1 MALDLVC
8 VRNRTSGAQNT
19 TKARQTP
26 QNGHEPR
33 PMKCEQDS
41 SAEAAPILDVDLA
54 ARPRAIGVD
63 LEIPAV
69 LRGRLAAALNRI
81 RRAWQPV
88 DDLHGWITSH
98 QGAVVF
104 FSAGSSSPHDELL
117 SREARHCKVDLVA
130 VIDGA
135 STPAD
140 YRRWLRTGCTSVV
153 DTTTSAN
160 QLALQIEAALLG
172 SVVIPTKS
180 AAAMAH
186 RLAEPPA
193 GLTIG
198 PRQTKI
204 LEALAS
210 GATLPAI
217 ANLLDRSERH
227 TRRLIR
233 QLINQMQATNTH
245 TAVATATRWGLIE
258 AHNN

>member
-1 MALDLVC
+1 M
-8 VRNRTSGAQNT
+8 
-19 TKARQTP
+19 
-26 QNGHEPR
+26 
-33 PMKCEQDS
+33 
-41 SAEAAPILDVDLA
+41 LDVDLA

-63 LEIPAV
+63 LEMPTL

-81 RRAWQPV
+81 RLTWQPV
-88 DDLHGWITSH
+88 DDLHEWITSH

-104 FSAGSSSPHDELL
+104 FSADSSNSHDKLL
-117 SREARHCKVDLVA
+117 SREARQYQVDLVA
-130 VIDGA
+130 VIDGD

-140 YRRWLRTGCTSVV
+140 YRRWLRVGCASVV
-153 DTTTSAN
+153 DTTTSTN
-160 QLALQIEAALLG
+160 ELALRIEAALLG

-180 AAAMAH
+180 AAAIAQ

-193 GLTIG
+193 GLTIN

-217 ANLLDRSERH
+217 TKSLDRSERH

-233 QLINQMQATNTH
+233 NLVDQMSEANTH
-245 TAVATATRWGLIE
+245 AAVATATRWGWIE
-258 AHNN
+258 PCHD